1 MNRSHPRAPATW
13 VLPASI
19 TFAGLCIF
27 GAGLVIHEPLNNIAA
42 RESHTIIIENR
53 TIDSEV
59 IPPNRP

>member
-1 MNRSHPRAPATW
+1 M
-13 VLPASI
+13 LPASI